1 MKTTTIR
8 VTKGN
13 REKLQELQEYI
24 EETRNLSS
32 PTPNDAL
39 AHLLAFWEQKRED
52 KDKRSQGPDNI
63 ESSPSAN

>member
-1 MKTTTIR
+1 MTTRTTIEI
-8 VTKGN
+8 TKGN
-13 REKLQELQEYI
+13 RKELMKVQEYL
-24 EETRNLSS
+24 EETRHVNACA
-32 PTPNDAL
+32 NDAL